1 MRESYNKEIGYE
13 GIYWWSD
20 AANVINPLMEELRDI
35 TSETQIWDIVI
46 TGNDFNDGRQRRTIK
61 IRVDQ
66 NKNKITIQK
75 EYF

>member
-1 MRESYNKEIGYE
+1 MRESYKKEIPYE

-20 AANVINPLMEELRDI
+20 AGNVIKPLMEELKSI
-35 TSETQIWDIVI
+35 TGDTQIYTIQIRGV
-46 TGNDFNDGRQRRTIK
+46 DFNDGRQIREIT

-66 NKNKITIQK
+66 NNHKITIQK